1 MTNILTKSMS
11 VYIIKIITRAVLLCA
26 EQEIA
31 LRGHRGQ
38 DSSNDVRKK
47 SDTERTMQRNNFFA
61 ITNAFAILDVV
72 LMKYLEK
79 SAQNAKTLS
88 WQIQNHIV
96 ECLSKLLRSKKKN
109 EILDY
114 YAIIADEIT
123 DRFSNKEILLLY
135 LRYVRFFANEKPYNA
150 KYFSILY
157 ISKVE
162 QHVRLLEAAFYY
174 CFKEIE

>member
-1 MTNILTKSMS
+1 MAKILTKSMS
-11 VYIIKIITRAVLLCA
+11 VYIIKIITRAVVLCA
-26 EQEIA
+26 EQEVA
-31 LRGHRGQ
+31 LGGHRGQ

-72 LMKYLEK
+72 LMEYLEK
-79 SAQNAKTLS
+79 SAQNAKTVS
-88 WQIQNHIV
+88 WQIQNHIA
-96 ECLSKLLRSKKKN
+96 ECLSEFLRSKKKN

-114 YAIIADEIT
+114 HAIIADEIT

>member
-1 MTNILTKSMS
+1 MTCGKNLILKEQCRE
-11 VYIIKIITRAVLLCA
+11 ITFL
-26 EQEIA
+26 
-31 LRGHRGQ
+31 
-38 DSSNDVRKK
+38 
-47 SDTERTMQRNNFFA
+47 A
-61 ITNAFAILDVV
+61 ITNAFAILDIV
-72 LMKYLEK
+72 LMEYLEK
-79 SAQNAKTLS
+79 SAQNAKTVS

-96 ECLSKLLRSKKKN
+96 ECLSEFLRSKKKN

-162 QHVRLLEAAFYY
+162 QHVTLLEAAFYY

>member
-72 LMKYLEK
+72 LMEYLEN
-79 SAQNAKTLS
+79 SAQNAKTVS
-88 WQIQNHIV
+88 WQIQNHIA
-96 ECLSKLLRSKKKN
+96 ECLSEFLRSKKKN

-114 YAIIADEIT
+114 HAIIADEIT